1 VGYIISWLKNRFL
14 ITLKIT
20 GFLVQFIASPVVA
33 GFSSAAAITI
43 ASSQLK
49 SLFGITSGSS
59 NEFLPSWQN
68 FFAHLNEIRLWDTVL
83 GISSIIILILL
94 KNLTRLDRW
103 KSTTKYISN
112 SRNAI
117 IVIAGIILAFVLD
130 QNGLEPFK
138 VTGNITPGIPN
149 IILPPFSTSFGGK
162 EYNFL
167 EMVQEL
173 GTSLITIPLVLV
185 LELIAIAKAFSKG
198 KIVDATQEMIAL
210 GLCNIFGSFAQSIP
224 VTGL

>member
-1 VGYIISWLKNRFL
+1 
-14 ITLKIT
+14 
-20 GFLVQFIASPVVA
+20 
-33 GFSSAAAITI
+33 
-43 ASSQLK
+43 
-49 SLFGITSGSS
+49 LFGITSGSS

-83 GISSIIILILL
+83 GISSIIILLIL

-103 KSTTKYISN
+103 KSTTKYISI

-130 QNGLEPFK
+130 QNGLKPFK